1 MYQRLSDRLRAA
13 RENEGGF
20 TLIELLIVIVILG
33 ILAGIVVFSVQFI
46 QNRGQVAAC
55 KTDMKNVQVAA
66 EAMYAQSSNSQYPAD
81 TAAMVTAGVLK
92 SEPPASDGIT
102 YTPNNAANPPTYT
115 LTSTVCTI

>member
-1 MYQRLSDRLRAA
+1 MYQRLSDRVRAA

-33 ILAGIVVFSVQFI
+33 VLAGIVVFSVQFI

-81 TAAMVTAGVLK
+81 IAAMVSGGVLK
-92 SEPPASDGIT
+92 SAPPAADAIT
-102 YTPNNAANPPTYT
+102 YTANNGATPPTYT
-115 LTSTVCTI
+115 LSSTVCTL